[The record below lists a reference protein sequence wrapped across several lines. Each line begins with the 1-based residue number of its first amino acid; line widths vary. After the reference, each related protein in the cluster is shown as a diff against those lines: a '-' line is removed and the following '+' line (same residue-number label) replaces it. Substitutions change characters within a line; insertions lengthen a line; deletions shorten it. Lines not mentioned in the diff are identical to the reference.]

1 MIFRY
6 LLFSITVSLLSL
18 LVTLL
23 VPLDVPIRDHGITV
37 SPYTEDIDVLEGKL
51 PLSPEKYQ
59 ELLDLTEKN
68 NLYFEERRKEHLA
81 NTAYDAK
88 DGWKKKSIKLLPIVI
103 GIWAVLFYFFYSRY
117 RYKHFYVSLTVPAL
131 FTFTPL
137 TPLVGIIT
145 VVSVVMAIWFWL
157 EIMKDKPKGEG

>member
-6 LLFSITVSLLSL
+6 LLFSTTVTLLSL
-18 LVTLL
+18 FVTLIA
-23 VPLDVPIRDHGITV
+23 PLNVPIRDHDITV
-37 SPYTEDIDVLEGKL
+37 SPYRVEIDALREKL

-68 NLYFEERRKEHLA
+68 NLYFEERRKYRLT

-88 DGWKKKSIKLLPIVI
+88 DGWEKKSIKLLPIVI
-103 GIWAVLFYFFYSRY
+103 GIWGILFYFFYSHY
-117 RYKHFYVSLTVPAL
+117 RYKHFYVSLTVPAF

-137 TPLVGIIT
+137 IPLVVFIA

-157 EIMKDKPKGEG
+157 EIMSDKPIEEG